1 MRVRNRR
8 DMTDK
13 PTSYQLSVYIS
24 GVFIVI
30 FSIFIYW
37 SFRNSQ
43 ILIHENARLN
53 AARISTEII
62 GNIEEKTYVI
72 EELGNNLAMQVPLL
86 VKSYDIQK
94 FMTNLVNRYSY
105 VPSIQIYL
113 DQKPGSSN
121 PILYVAER
129 TDSTVIFYEDVE
141 IEQFCHACN
150 SVLRPM
156 IGNIPSG
163 WSEAYRCPRDSHL
176 VVLFYKE
183 FKSQGI
189 DGAQDLSGY
198 VSFELSLDF
207 LNDLIISTQ
216 VGEHGFAFLMDT
228 LGTFIT
234 HPNENF
240 ILDRTLFNLPD
251 QVFKGNP
258 EELHAILRDSS
269 VEIVV
274 YPDILNH
281 ARSIAFQ
288 TRIPNPGW
296 ILSVVLPYFEIYY
309 QLRWFVFKMIV
320 ITFLAVAIIFII
332 IPYISTKILH
342 PLSQVTHEIQSFSTE
357 QSEYDGYLRNEA
369 EALANSLK
377 RLRKMYEKFRI
388 NEAESN
394 KQREILERDLTQAYE
409 IQKSII
415 PPPGNWIQVEKGVQI
430 FSVFNPSKVVSGDL
444 YDFFMID
451 ERYLLIT
458 IGDVS
463 GAGVPAALFMGV
475 AHTFIKSYAKGKKA
489 KKIISQVN
497 MELCRNNTNQFFLTL
512 FLGILDTQ
520 TGNLNYC
527 NAGHNPSFLIRS
539 EGKIDL
545 LDNVHGLPLGLHA
558 DRTYSESN
566 IKILS
571 GDKIFFYTD
580 GVTDQTNE
588 HGLAYGMPHLRL
600 FLQHNK
606 HGSPEEIGNR
616 LVSELEQYAGTNR
629 NRDDIS
635 MLVMQYSGINVD

>member
-1 MRVRNRR
+1 MA
-8 DMTDK
+8 DK
-13 PTSYQLSVYIS
+13 PTSYQLSIYIS
-24 GVFIVI
+24 GLFII
-30 FSIFIYW
+30 FFSIFIYW

-53 AARISTEII
+53 AARVSTEII
-62 GNIEEKTYVI
+62 GNIEEKTFVI
-72 EELGNNLAMQVPLL
+72 EELGNNLAMQVPIL
-86 VKSYDIQK
+86 VRSFDIK
-94 FMTNLVNRYSY
+94 EFMTNLVERYSF

-113 DQKPGSSN
+113 DQKPEGTG

-129 TDSTVIFYEDVE
+129 IDTTVNFFEDIE

-156 IGNIPSG
+156 IGHIPSG

-183 FKSQGI
+183 FSSKTVNGDQGI
-189 DGAQDLSGY
+189 SGY

-207 LNDLIISTQ
+207 LNEMILSTR
-216 VGEHGFAFLMDT
+216 VGEKGFAFLMDT

-234 HPNENF
+234 HPIEKF
-240 ILDRTLFNLPD
+240 MIDRTLFNLPE
-251 QVFKGNP
+251 QVFNGDP
-258 EELHAILRDSS
+258 EELYAILRDSS
-269 VEIVV
+269 AEIIV
-274 YPDILNH
+274 YPDILDH
-281 ARSIAFQ
+281 AKSLAIQ
-288 TRIPNPGW
+288 TRIPKPGW
-296 ILSVVLPYFEIYY
+296 ILAVVLPYFEIYY
-309 QLRWFVFKMIV
+309 PLRWFIFKMII
-320 ITFLAVAIIFII
+320 ITFLAVAIIFIL
-332 IPYISTKILH
+332 IPFISNRVLN
-342 PLSQVTHEIQSFSTE
+342 PLARVTHEIQSFSADKA
-357 QSEYDGYLRNEA
+357 EYDGYLRNEA

-377 RLRKMYEKFRI
+377 RLRKMYEKFRL

-394 KQREILERDLTQAYE
+394 KQRELIQQDLSQAYE

-415 PPPGNWIQVEKGVQI
+415 PPPGIWVQKEKGVQI
-430 FSVFNPSKVVSGDL
+430 YSVFHPSQVVSGDL

-451 ERYLLIT
+451 DRYLLIT

-527 NAGHNPSFLIRS
+527 NAGHNPSFLIKH
-539 EGKIDL
+539 EGKVEL
-545 LDNVHGLPLGLHA
+545 LENVHGLPLGLHA
-558 DRTYSESN
+558 ERTYSESN
-566 IKILS
+566 LKLLS

-588 HGLAYGMPHLRL
+588 LGLAYGLPHVRL
-600 FLQHNK
+600 FLQQNK
-606 HGSPEEIGNR
+606 DKSLSEIGDK
-616 LVSELEQYAGTNR
+616 LYSELKNYAGSNK

-635 MLVMQYSGINVD
+635 MLVMQYSGIRVEN